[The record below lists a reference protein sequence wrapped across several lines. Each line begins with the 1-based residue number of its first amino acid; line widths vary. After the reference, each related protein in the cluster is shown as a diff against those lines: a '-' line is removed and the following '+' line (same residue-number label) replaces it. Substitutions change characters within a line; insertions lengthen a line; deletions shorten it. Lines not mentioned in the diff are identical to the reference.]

1 MAQLCT
7 YARIDSLEVPFTGDL
22 MDSWEDPASF
32 FLMNGESWRSSNHH
46 YVYVTPTILAAIDGG
61 ILTMEWSFMVC
72 QSDIVAST
80 CRQCIASHQR
90 WVWLV

>member
-32 FLMNGESWRSSNHH
+32 FLMNGDSRHSSNHH
-46 YVYVTPTILAAIDGG
+46 YVYISPTILAAIDGG

-72 QSDIVAST
+72 QLAST
-80 CRQCIASHQR
+80 SRQCIASHHR